1 MPHKCYMQ
9 KERLFLRVR
18 LPVNPGAVVPTSPPM
33 TRPEV
38 MSGEGLP

>member
-1 MPHKCYMQ
+1 MLRAEGTTP
-9 KERLFLRVR
+9 FLRVR

-33 TRPEV
+33 TRAEV